1 MPRLGPRA
9 EKFASGGHLTMP
21 APAGVIWEPV
31 RNQLGAR
38 AIRASV
44 VNQRLRGRSACSAFF
59 RLTPS
64 R

>member
-1 MPRLGPRA
+1 
-9 EKFASGGHLTMP
+9 MP